1 MIEIRIPEVHYS
13 EDQNQDP
20 IKRSKMEI
28 FTEGF
33 KKLCDAIGMYK
44 IKINTNSILDLKNS
58 QLNFDDNSMVDIKRL
73 FNEIG
78 FNV

>member
-33 KKLCDAIGMYK
+33 KKLCDATGMYK
-44 IKINTNSILDLKNS
+44 IKKLKLIRI
-58 QLNFDDNSMVDIKRL
+58 QY
-73 FNEIG
+73 
-78 FNV
+78 